1 MTRLLNGKALFLV
14 ILATIAMLVLAACA
28 DGQNGATGDRGPE
41 GAAGASGPAGS
52 QGPAGPAGADGAK
65 GAKGAAGAAGPV
77 GPSLNSSISL
87 NPSSITEGP
96 LSTTV
101 YGSGFANGER
111 VVVTLW
117 WSDGSKTSLGSTAAT
132 AGGLVSFQVGT
143 TDDLTTGN
151 YGVIAIGNNGS
162 SASSP
167 LLVGLK

>member
-1 MTRLLNGKALFLV
+1 
-14 ILATIAMLVLAACA
+14 
-28 DGQNGATGDRGPE
+28 
-41 GAAGASGPAGS
+41 
-52 QGPAGPAGADGAK
+52 
-65 GAKGAAGAAGPV
+65 
-77 GPSLNSSISL
+77 
-87 NPSSITEGP
+87 
-96 LSTTV
+96 V